1 MLQNEIKNF
10 LVRYIRKQYNT
21 FATSDELA
29 LNLWFGPGTEAS
41 VPAVSR
47 YWFLYLGSFLM
58 LDTRAS
64 VQGSLGIICIFL
76 FLVLVRFH
84 SSTILISHQLEP
96 KALISEPK
104 LTGT

>member
-1 MLQNEIKNF
+1 MLQNEIKNC
-10 LVRYIRKQYNT
+10 LVRYIRKQYDT
-21 FATSDELA
+21 FATSDQLA

-64 VQGSLGIICIFL
+64 VQGSQGIICIFL
-76 FLVLVRFH
+76 FLVLVRLHFGTISVPFWYH
-84 SSTILISHQLEP
+84 FVAKSSRT
-96 KALISEPK
+96 
-104 LTGT
+104 